1 MIQSMD
7 DEKRIFSELVENYQ
21 KKVFQVAIGMLGN
34 KEEALDIT
42 QDVFVKAFR
51 SYKKFRFNASP
62 ETWLIR
68 ITINRVRDYLRKE
81 KLRRLLFFRPRN
93 ISDNHINTMADT
105 TQSPHKILKEKQLQA
120 HVRAFQDGLKGRERE
135 VFSLRFGN
143 DYTIKE
149 ISELIGV
156 SQSSVKTYL
165 YRALDKAHNYLADW
179 KTQ

>member
-7 DEKRIFSELVENYQ
+7 DERRIFSELVENYQ
-21 KKVFQVAIGMLGN
+21 KKVFQVAAGMLGN
-34 KEEALDIT
+34 KDEALDIT

-62 ETWLIR
+62 ETWLIK

-81 KLRRLLFFRPRN
+81 KLRRLLFLRPGN
-93 ISDNHINTMADT
+93 ISDNQINTIADDNL
-105 TQSPHKILKEKQLQA
+105 SPKDIFKEKQLQA
-120 HVRAFQDGLKGRERE
+120 NLRAFQNGLKGREKE

-143 DYTIKE
+143 EYTIKE
-149 ISELIGV
+149 ISELIGI

-165 YRALDKAHNYLADW
+165 YRALDKAQNYLADW
-179 KTQ
+179 NTP

>member
-1 MIQSMD
+1 MIQFMD
-7 DEKRIFSELVENYQ
+7 DERRIFSELVDNYQ
-21 KKVFQVAIGMLGN
+21 KKVFQVAVGMLGN
-34 KEEALDIT
+34 KDEALDIT

-51 SYKKFRFNASP
+51 SYKEFRFNASP

-81 KLRRLLFFRPRN
+81 KLRRLLFLRPGN
-93 ISDNHINTMADT
+93 ISDNQINIMADSD
-105 TQSPHKILKEKQLQA
+105 QSPQEILKEKQLQA
-120 HVRAFQDGLKGRERE
+120 HVKAFQDGLKGRERE

-149 ISELIGV
+149 ISELTDI

-165 YRALDKAHNYLADW
+165 YRALDKAQNYLADW
-179 KTQ
+179 KAT

>member
-21 KKVFQVAIGMLGN
+21 KKVFQVAVGMLGN

-68 ITINRVRDYLRKE
+68 ITINRVRDYFRKE
-81 KLRRLLFFRPRN
+81 KLRRLLFLRPRN
-93 ISDNHINTMADT
+93 ISDNQINAMADT
-105 TQSPHKILKEKQLQA
+105 TQSPQEILKEKQLQA
-120 HVRAFQDGLKGRERE
+120 HVRAFQDGLKGREKE

-143 DYTIKE
+143 EYTIKE
-149 ISELIGV
+149 ISELTGI

-165 YRALDKAHNYLADW
+165 YRALDKAQNHLADW
-179 KTQ
+179 KTP

>member
-7 DEKRIFSELVENYQ
+7 DERRIFSELVENYQ
-21 KKVFQVAIGMLGN
+21 KKVFQVAVGMLGN
-34 KEEALDIT
+34 KDEALDIT

-68 ITINRVRDYLRKE
+68 ITINRVRDYFRKE
-81 KLRRLLFFRPRN
+81 KLRRLLFLRPEN
-93 ISDNHINTMADT
+93 ISDNQINTMADSD
-105 TQSPHKILKEKQLQA
+105 QSPQEILKEKQLHA

-143 DYTIKE
+143 EYTIKE
-149 ISELIGV
+149 ISELTGI

-165 YRALDKAHNYLADW
+165 YRALDKAQDYLADW
-179 KTQ
+179 KAT

>member
-1 MIQSMD
+1 MIQSMG

-21 KKVFQVAIGMLGN
+21 KKVFQVAFGMLGN
-34 KEEALDIT
+34 KDVALDIT

-62 ETWLIR
+62 QTWLIR
-68 ITINRVRDYLRKE
+68 ITINRVKDYLRKE
-81 KLRRLLFFRPRN
+81 KVRRLLFFR
-93 ISDNHINTMADT
+93 SESMADN
-105 TQSPHKILKEKQLQA
+105 QINEMADSDKSPHTILKEKQLKA
-120 HVRAFQDGLKGRERE
+120 HVMAFQHGLKGREKE

-149 ISELIGV
+149 ISELIDI

>member
-7 DEKRIFSELVENYQ
+7 DERRIFSELVENYQ
-21 KKVFQVAIGMLGN
+21 KKVFQVAVGMLGN
-34 KEEALDIT
+34 KDEALDIT
-42 QDVFVKAFR
+42 QDVFIKAFR

-81 KLRRLLFFRPRN
+81 KLRRLLFLRPRN
-93 ISDNHINTMADT
+93 ISDDHINTMADSD
-105 TQSPHKILKEKQLQA
+105 QSPQEIVKEKQLQA
-120 HVRAFQDGLKGRERE
+120 HVRAFQDGLKGREKE

-143 DYTIKE
+143 EYTIKE
-149 ISELIGV
+149 IAEFTGI

-179 KTQ
+179 KTP